1 MAFGYRRVF
10 WLLFGIASFFFTL
23 HLGLLL
29 NVFFFPSS
37 FFSAHCGLAA
47 FPLTPLP
54 VPQSTNPS
62 SH

>member
-29 NVFFFPSS
+29 NVFFFLLP
-37 FFSAHCGLAA
+37 FFLRIVDWLLFH
-47 FPLTPLP
+47 
-54 VPQSTNPS
+54 
-62 SH
+62 